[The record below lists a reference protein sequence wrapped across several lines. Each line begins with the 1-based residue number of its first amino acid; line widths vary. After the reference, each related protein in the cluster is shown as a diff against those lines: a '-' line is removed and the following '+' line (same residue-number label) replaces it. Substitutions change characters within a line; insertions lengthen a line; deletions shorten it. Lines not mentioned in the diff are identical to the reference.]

1 MEGEFE
7 TVNNETTVQ
16 PRGDQNRRR
25 YATRVW
31 HSSDGELTCVR
42 LYLLNENP
50 EGPESLS
57 RDA

>member
-1 MEGEFE
+1 MQGEFE
-7 TVNNETTVQ
+7 TMNNEDTAQ
-16 PRGDQNRRR
+16 RSGDQGRRR
-25 YATRVW
+25 HATRVW

-42 LYLLNENP
+42 LYLLYENP

>member
-1 MEGEFE
+1 M
-7 TVNNETTVQ
+7 NNEDTVQ
-16 PRGDQNRRR
+16 RSGAQGRGW

-42 LYLLNENP
+42 LYLLYESP